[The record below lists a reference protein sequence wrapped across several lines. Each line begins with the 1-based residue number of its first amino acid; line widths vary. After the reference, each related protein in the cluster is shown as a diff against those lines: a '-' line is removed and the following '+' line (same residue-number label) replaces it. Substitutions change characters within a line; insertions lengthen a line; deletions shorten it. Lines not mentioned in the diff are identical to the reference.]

1 MSAFKEQTADFQ
13 HPPVLINK
21 NICNSVF
28 QTPCLCSY
36 PADRGGQAHIR
47 VTCVPPY
54 WCSSIQTHFAELST
68 GSNLGGAVI
77 SAWGF
82 PGIPRGDLHLWFRF
96 GVTGFGSSGFWTAF
110 KTACSLAVLVFG
122 SDWFFFSFFAL
133 YDIHIQVLPIRA
145 VGAFLKLVYSETICL
160 VCVP

>member
-28 QTPCLCSY
+28 QTPCLCGY

-82 PGIPRGDLHLWFRF
+82 PGILRGDLHLWFRF

-110 KTACSLAVLVFG
+110 KTACSLATQIGFSSPFLLCMTFIFKFFLSELLVHF
-122 SDWFFFSFFAL
+122 WN
-133 YDIHIQVLPIRA
+133 
-145 VGAFLKLVYSETICL
+145 
-160 VCVP
+160 